1 MDPLQAD
8 QLIIDI
14 PDRASGSALNF
25 TIGPGQI
32 WGVLGPN
39 GAGKT
44 TLLHTLAGLRAP
56 RSGAVRLGERS
67 LTAMSAEACRSSWVW
82 CSRNARTAF
91 RQRFWKRH

>member
-56 RSGAVRLGERS
+56 RS
-67 LTAMSAEACRSSWVW
+67 AEACRSSWVW